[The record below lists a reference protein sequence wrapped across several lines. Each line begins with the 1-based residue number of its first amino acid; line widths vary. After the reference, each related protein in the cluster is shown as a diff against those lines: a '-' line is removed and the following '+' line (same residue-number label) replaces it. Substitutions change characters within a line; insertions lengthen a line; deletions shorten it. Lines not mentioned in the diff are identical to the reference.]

1 MGIQHNRPGFFGR
14 IWRALST
21 PSARWSVLALL
32 VVGGLAGATAVVST
46 QVMVHATGTDA
57 FCGGACHS
65 MQWVAAEHKKSSH
78 GFNKKGV
85 AAQCS
90 DCHIPHAYPQ
100 VLWYKAVAGTKDA
113 YHEIKGTISTE
124 AKFKAQRKAMAER
137 VWAEFRDTDS
147 ANCRTC
153 HNLTPEVLALQ
164 KGGARKDHEGRFAE
178 KKTCVD
184 CHKGVAHEE
193 PEE

>member
-1 MGIQHNRPGFFGR
+1 MAYDNQPPGLVKR
-14 IWRALST
+14 VWRALTS

-32 VVGGLAGATAVVST
+32 VVGGLAGAAGVVST

-65 MQWVAAEHKKSSH
+65 MQWVAAEHRKSSH
-78 GFNKKGV
+78 GANKHGV
-85 AAQCS
+85 SATCA
-90 DCHIPHAYPQ
+90 DCHIPHSYPQ
-100 VLWYKAVAGTKDA
+100 VLWYKAMAGAKDA
-113 YHEIKGTISTE
+113 YHEVKGTIATE
-124 AKFKAQRKAMAER
+124 EKFKAHRLTMAKA
-137 VWAEFRDTDS
+137 VWQEFRGNDS

-153 HNLTPEVLALQ
+153 HHLTPEVLALQ

-178 KKTCVD
+178 KKTCID

>member
-1 MGIQHNRPGFFGR
+1 MTNNSNKPGFITR
-14 IWRALST
+14 TWRALRS

-32 VVGGLAGATAVVST
+32 LVGVIGGAAAVVST
-46 QVMVHATGTDA
+46 QVMVYATGSDE

-65 MQWVAAEHKKSSH
+65 MQWVAAEHKASSH
-78 GFNKKGV
+78 GANSKGV
-85 AAQCS
+85 SAKCS
-90 DCHIPHAYPQ
+90 DCHIPHAYPH

-124 AKFKAQRKAMAER
+124 EKFKKERKRMAEV
-137 VWAEFRDTDS
+137 VWTEFRATDS

-153 HNLTPEVLALQ
+153 HVMTPEVLALQ
-164 KGGARKDHEGRFAE
+164 KGAARKAHEGRFASKE
-178 KKTCVD
+178 TCID